1 MEIEFIIIWG
11 SFTFL
16 ILTLLFL
23 HLTIRFRKKIA
34 LNQIDFYNSLIQCE
48 LSERKRIAK
57 EIHDGIGGLLG
68 MAKFHLSNLDST
80 SVVNSNQL
88 NDIKNAIKLIDLANE
103 DTRNISNILLP
114 ASIGRFGLNGA
125 IEDLIKIYT
134 PQFQIQL
141 CFDSCYEIP
150 NTLQANLYRIV
161 SELLNNSRKH
171 SNCSKIEIDIITG
184 VHKLI
189 LHYSDNGKGF
199 DFNHIKTT
207 AQGNG
212 LINIENRVTLL
223 NGKLSHRNNNG
234 SIYDFEFHF

>member
-1 MEIEFIIIWG
+1 MEIELIIIGG

-23 HLTIRFRKKIA
+23 HLIIRFRKKIA

-48 LSERKRIAK
+48 LSERKRMAK

-68 MAKFHLSNLDST
+68 MAKFHLSYLNST
-80 SVVNSNQL
+80 SDINPNQL
-88 NDIKNAIKLIDLANE
+88 NDINNSIKLIDLANE
-103 DTRNISNILLP
+103 EIRNISNILLP

-134 PQFQIQL
+134 TQFQIQL
-141 CFDSCYEIP
+141 CFDCCNEIP
-150 NTLQANLYRIV
+150 NSLQANLYRIV

-171 SNCSKIEIDIITG
+171 SKCSNIEIDVITG
-184 VHKLI
+184 ANKLI
-189 LHYSDNGKGF
+189 LHYSDNGVGF
-199 DFNHIKTT
+199 DFNHMKNNT
-207 AQGNG
+207 QGNG

-223 NGKLSHRNNNG
+223 NGKLIHKNNNG
-234 SIYDFEFHF
+234 SIFDFEFQF